1 MHGTFSK
8 RDHITAYETS
18 LSKFEKIEMI
28 PNYIF
33 QPQWYEIKKKCSMF
47 LMNIGAKTLNKM
59 LTNGIQCYIKG
70 KGNLTPIYKASSQ
83 QKNQSWQEKQS
94 VK

>member
-1 MHGTFSK
+1 
-8 RDHITAYETS
+8 
-18 LSKFEKIEMI
+18 
-28 PNYIF
+28 
-33 QPQWYEIKKKCSMF
+33 
-47 LMNIGAKTLNKM
+47 MNIGAKTLNKM

-94 VK
+94 VKWRQLQKGRKYLQTIYLIKG